1 MYRRLF
7 LACAGAFCALASAP
21 SFADLYKCV
30 SASGTTSFSDK
41 PCAKDGAKEV
51 DIKDNPAYS
60 SIIARDKDQA
70 LGHACSELQDRERHC
85 GLFINQSVEQHFRDG
100 CFAPL
105 RRFELDRDV
114 KSTKDGSG
122 QPIDWDHD
130 YRYHEKTTAELSCG
144 VLVSDMWKFV
154 KDNFSKT
161 LTQKEIHA
169 IDFET
174 QANSTSELSSEQ
186 PSNSRRSKRANG
198 K

>member
-1 MYRRLF
+1 MYRKLF
-7 LACAGAFCALASAP
+7 LAFAGAFCALTSVP

-30 SASGTTSFSDK
+30 SATGTTSFSDK

-51 DIKDNPAYS
+51 DIKANPAYA
-60 SIIARDKDQA
+60 SIIAREKDQA

-85 GLFINQSVEQHFRDG
+85 GVYINQSVAQHFRDG

-105 RRFELDRDV
+105 RRFEVDRYV
-114 KSTKDGSG
+114 NTSKDSRG

-161 LTQKEIHA
+161 LTEKEIQA

-174 QANSTSELSSEQ
+174 QANSNSEQISQQ

-198 K
+198 Q